1 MNQGPYGDHGPTTA
15 LQAAKDEEHLRLL
28 RIFYFI
34 MAAKTGVFVL
44 LGLLYAGFGLL
55 FLVPFH
61 TAPASAGPMP
71 LIVPGIFGFLGL
83 AFASFFG
90 VGAVL
95 QLLTAMRLK
104 DRRSRTLCLVTAG
117 LTCMEMPY
125 GTALGVFTFIVLD
138 RPSVRGLFID

>member
-1 MNQGPYGDHGPTTA
+1 MNQGPYADHRPSTA
-15 LQAAKDEEHLRLL
+15 SQATKDEEHLRLL
-28 RIFYFI
+28 RIFYFM

-44 LGLLYAGFGLL
+44 FGLLYAAFGLL

-61 TAPASAGPMP
+61 STPASTGGLP
-71 LIVPGIFGFLGL
+71 LLVPGIFWLFGL
-83 AFASFFG
+83 AFASFFC

-104 DRRSRTLCLVTAG
+104 ERRSRILCLVTAG

-125 GTALGVFTFIVLD
+125 GTALGVFTFLVLD
-138 RPSVRGLFID
+138 RPSVRELFID